1 MRSHTQQGRF
11 TRRAVLTGA
20 LGAAG
25 SLVFAGAAHASGKPG
40 QGNGHG
46 NGGGHGRGRGRGH
59 RQCDPDVVATEPISV
74 AYVEVNNEDLIN
86 VGRYRLADGKQ
97 LFAIGIIF
105 AANLNASTTTTSG
118 TALVCNE
125 RVQQT
130 LDEAATQI
138 RPLQAKGTKVLLSV
152 LGNHQGV
159 GLANFQSFG
168 AADDFARQVATL
180 VNRYG
185 LDGVDL
191 DDEYSDYG
199 ANGSLQPNDSSIG
212 WLITA
217 LRDRMP
223 DKLITFYDIGPSSD
237 SLRTA
242 DPSIGAKLDHAWNPY
257 YGAYNPPSIPGLGN
271 DKNGAAAIDWQSTS
285 ASSAAALATRT
296 DTDGFGVYLTY
307 NLDDVDRSAYAN
319 SFTQPLYGQDTV
331 FS

>member
-1 MRSHTQQGRF
+1 MNHAPSGAGRIS
-11 TRRAVLTGA
+11 RRAALTGA
-20 LGAAG
+20 LGVAG
-25 SLVFAGAAHASGKPG
+25 SLVFAGEADASGRP
-40 QGNGHG
+40 
-46 NGGGHGRGRGRGH
+46 GRGH
-59 RQCDPDVVATEPISV
+59 APGHGKGRGKGHRHCDADAVATDPISV

-86 VGRYRLADGKQ
+86 VGRYTLADGKQ

-105 AANLNASTTTTSG
+105 AANINASTTTPSG
-118 TALVCNE
+118 TVLYCNE

-138 RPLQAKGTKVLLSV
+138 RPLQAKGIKVSLSV

-159 GLANFQSFG
+159 GLANFPSYA
-168 AADDFARQVATL
+168 AADDFAQQVATV

-199 ANGSLQPNDSSIG
+199 TNGTPQPNDSSIG

-217 LRDRMP
+217 LRTRMP

-242 DPSIGAKLDHAWNPY
+242 DPSIGAKLDYAWNPY
-257 YGAYNPPSIPGLGN
+257 YGAYNPPSIPGLSK
-271 DKNGAAAIDWQSTS
+271 DREGAAAIDWQSTS
-285 ASSAAALATRT
+285 AATAADLANRT
-296 DTDGFGVYLTY
+296 KAEGFGVYLTY
-307 NLDDVDRSAYAN
+307 NLDDTDRSAYAN
-319 SFTQPLYGQDTV
+319 SFTQPLYGQNTT
-331 FS
+331 FA

>member
-1 MRSHTQQGRF
+1 MRSHTEQGRF

-25 SLVFAGAAHASGKPG
+25 SLVFAGAADASGKPG
-40 QGNGHG
+40 RGKESGNGE
-46 NGGGHGRGRGRGH
+46 GRGRGRGH
-59 RQCDPDVVATEPISV
+59 RQCDPRAVATDPISV
-74 AYVEVNNEDLIN
+74 AYVEVNNEDPIN
-86 VGRYRLADGKQ
+86 VGRYRLADGRQ
-97 LFAIGIIF
+97 LFAIGILF
-105 AANLNASTTTTSG
+105 AANINASTTTSSG

-125 RVQQT
+125 RMQQT
-130 LDEAATQI
+130 LDEASTQI

-159 GLANFQSFG
+159 GLANFQTYR
-168 AADDFARQVATL
+168 AADDFARQVMTV

-199 ANGSLQPNDSSIG
+199 ANGTPQPNDDSIG

-217 LRDRMP
+217 LRKRMP

-242 DPSIGAKLDHAWNPY
+242 DPSIGAKLDYAWNPY
-257 YGAYNPPSIPGLGN
+257 YGAYNPPSIPGLG
-271 DKNGAAAIDWQSTS
+271 KESEGAAAIDWQSTS
-285 ASSAAALATRT
+285 AATAASLATRT

-307 NLDDVDRSAYAN
+307 NLDDVDRSGYAN

-331 FS
+331 FH